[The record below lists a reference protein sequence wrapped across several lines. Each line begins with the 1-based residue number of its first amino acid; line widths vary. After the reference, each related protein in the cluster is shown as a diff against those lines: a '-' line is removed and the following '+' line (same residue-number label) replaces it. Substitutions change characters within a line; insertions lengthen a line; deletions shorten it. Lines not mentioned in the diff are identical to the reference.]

1 MRAKTVFMSL
11 ALVVLMTSLSMSQ
24 YYARES
30 FNYPLGTSID
40 TLMGTSTNGWSGSWY
55 KITASQANA
64 AVASNTGL
72 PYDDLSYPVP
82 NVGNHLE
89 SVPDP
94 TGTELR
100 WGRNLDKTW
109 PDVAGQTYWISFIM
123 DVKNA
128 TDNAT
133 WLGVKFYFGAS
144 GELGMLGKGHGL
156 DKYTVG
162 SGWHGGP
169 GTEVSSTP
177 WTVGPVWLVG
187 EVFMNGAGNY
197 DPIYMW
203 INPDPTGAAPDT
215 SNKDAVTYT
224 SGMDNG
230 FNVIRIEFGGTVGD
244 GLQASFDELRLG
256 TSWKDVSSDLYF
268 ARESFEYPLGTSI
281 DTLMGTSTNGWSG
294 SWYKITASQ
303 ANAAVASNTGLPY
316 DDLSYPVPNVG
327 NHLESVPDPTGTEL
341 RWGRNL
347 DKTWPDVAGQTYWI
361 SFIMDV
367 KNATDNATWL
377 GVKFYFGA
385 SGELGMLG
393 KGHGLDKYT
402 VGSGWHGGPGTEV
415 SSTPWTV
422 GPVWLVG
429 EVFMNGAGNYDPIYM
444 WINPDP
450 TGAAPDTSNKDAVT
464 YTSGMDNGFNV
475 IRIEFG
481 GTVGDGLQASFDELR
496 LGTSWADV
504 SSSLGVTGVLPWQGN
519 KLPSQFV
526 LSQNYPNP
534 FNPSTNIQYTLE
546 KSGKVRLSV
555 YDLLGRE
562 VGVLVDGVQNVGTHQ
577 VVFSRAGLSSGIY
590 FYTLQTANGV
600 ITKKMVLLK

>member
-30 FNYPLGTSID
+30 FN
-40 TLMGTSTNGWSGSWY
+40 
-55 KITASQANA
+55 
-64 AVASNTGL
+64 
-72 PYDDLSYPVP
+72 
-82 NVGNHLE
+82 
-89 SVPDP
+89 
-94 TGTELR
+94 
-100 WGRNLDKTW
+100 
-109 PDVAGQTYWISFIM
+109 
-123 DVKNA
+123 
-128 TDNAT
+128 
-133 WLGVKFYFGAS
+133 
-144 GELGMLGKGHGL
+144 
-156 DKYTVG
+156 
-162 SGWHGGP
+162 
-169 GTEVSSTP
+169 
-177 WTVGPVWLVG
+177 
-187 EVFMNGAGNY
+187 
-197 DPIYMW
+197 
-203 INPDPTGAAPDT
+203 
-215 SNKDAVTYT
+215 
-224 SGMDNG
+224 
-230 FNVIRIEFGGTVGD
+230 
-244 GLQASFDELRLG
+244 
-256 TSWKDVSSDLYF
+256 
-268 ARESFEYPLGTSI
+268 YPLGTSI